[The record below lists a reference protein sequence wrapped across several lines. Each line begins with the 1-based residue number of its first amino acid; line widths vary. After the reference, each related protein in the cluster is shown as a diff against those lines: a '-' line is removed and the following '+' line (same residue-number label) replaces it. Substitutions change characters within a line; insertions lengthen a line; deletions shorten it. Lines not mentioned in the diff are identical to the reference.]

1 MTIEKKIIKIPF
13 YFYSYD
19 ARDKSISFGQ
29 FGFPFSGLS
38 ELQNHEL
45 YRGILFFHKQFAE
58 TMKLLEHQ
66 KMSSLKI
73 DAEDYYYFIP
83 RGEDKYVKSL
93 QTISVQ
99 KPHLLYIMCSSVDE
113 SICDDKM
120 EHLLKRCSMKRD
132 KDQTSTYTS
141 FHFKSLHFSPMNLD
155 AVQAIRIT
163 FCDEK
168 LKKLRLQVGYPSYV
182 ILKIISTPKS
192 LKSSMMLSP
201 RRFLVYLSSKPTSL
215 YPDNKNN
222 HFRCRLPESLRFQQL
237 SNWHCSLHSIIYPSS
252 IDIKPSIAL
261 WMVIEDH
268 SLENSVPISFP
279 RHLEDSLAVVDFFKK
294 NIQPYAT
301 VTSTNE
307 GQIGLVFKHDQYT
320 LRMSPNL
327 ALIIGQINVSNES
340 QEFVIDVRTLEKP
353 SKNSFVFSHRP
364 SYTQLRPASLFVYVK
379 SLIEHS
385 MVGNQKLPL
394 LSIVSM
400 SSGKFSG
407 KNERY
412 HDVEISEEIFFK
424 LQTSHIDEIEFYL
437 KAIDNSDIAFSN
449 PSDPVY
455 LTLAFE
461 YHKKV

>member
-1 MTIEKKIIKIPF
+1 M
-13 YFYSYD
+13 
-19 ARDKSISFGQ
+19 
-29 FGFPFSGLS
+29 
-38 ELQNHEL
+38 
-45 YRGILFFHKQFAE
+45 
-58 TMKLLEHQ
+58 
-66 KMSSLKI
+66 
-73 DAEDYYYFIP
+73 
-83 RGEDKYVKSL
+83 
-93 QTISVQ
+93 
-99 KPHLLYIMCSSVDE
+99 
-113 SICDDKM
+113 
-120 EHLLKRCSMKRD
+120 
-132 KDQTSTYTS
+132 
-141 FHFKSLHFSPMNLD
+141 
-155 AVQAIRIT
+155 
-163 FCDEK
+163 
-168 LKKLRLQVGYPSYV
+168 
-182 ILKIISTPKS
+182 
-192 LKSSMMLSP
+192 
-201 RRFLVYLSSKPTSL
+201 
-215 YPDNKNN
+215 
-222 HFRCRLPESLRFQQL
+222 
-237 SNWHCSLHSIIYPSS
+237 
-252 IDIKPSIAL
+252 
-261 WMVIEDH
+261 
-268 SLENSVPISFP
+268 
-279 RHLEDSLAVVDFFKK
+279 
-294 NIQPYAT
+294 
-301 VTSTNE
+301 
-307 GQIGLVFKHDQYT
+307 
-320 LRMSPNL
+320 